1 MLLLFGIIKKIFK
14 IHTQERKVATYTSTS
29 LKSRFCLFVTMAHG
43 INCTQFLGKPKLRM
57 AKKAYQDG
65 HTQVRRT
72 LNRARGHA
80 TQTCS
85 LWRVSSHSSKTE
97 RSQTFPAMKRK
108 ESTQRHV
115 LNHHPIPPLPSQL
128 AEPSLPQQH
137 RGHAVFADCMA
148 RGWEAALL
156 CTCDCFTQ
164 EPFPS
169 TEWAK

>member
-108 ESTQRHV
+108 ESTQRHL
-115 LNHHPIPPLPSQL
+115 LNQGQRKPPFYPT
-128 AEPSLPQQH
+128 PSLPAG
-137 RGHAVFADCMA
+137 RPCSVCRL
-148 RGWEAALL
+148 RGWGLGGSSALYL
-156 CTCDCFTQ
+156 
-164 EPFPS
+164 
-169 TEWAK
+169 